1 MVPFL
6 PMVIIFVLIMVPR
19 PWRRSLMGSPDAGP
33 SLVLLLMFAPM
44 LALAP
49 GLALRAFFVRGPVHF
64 SVPVADFRS
73 DAGLRP
79 ASS

>member
-1 MVPFL
+1 
-6 PMVIIFVLIMVPR
+6 
-19 PWRRSLMGSPDAGP
+19 MGSPDVGP

-49 GLALRAFFVRGPVHF
+49 GLALRVFFVRGPVHF
-64 SVPVADFRS
+64 SAPVADFRP

>member
-6 PMVIIFVLIMVPR
+6 ALVIIFVLIMVPR

-44 LALAP
+44 LAMAP
-49 GLALRAFFVRGPVHF
+49 GLALRAVFDRGPGHF
-64 SVPVADFRS
+64 PLPGADLRP